1 VAPSRAWQLQ
11 KEQVKVA
18 KYLIQGSYTAE
29 GAKGL
34 IKEGGTGRKA
44 AVQKAIEGV
53 GGKLDS
59 MYYTFGAND
68 VIVICDMPDAIT
80 GLALSL
86 AVNASGAVRISTTPI
101 LSVEEVDAACK
112 QAVSYRPAGS

>member
-1 VAPSRAWQLQ
+1 MP
-11 KEQVKVA
+11 KF
-18 KYLIQGSYTAE
+18 LIQGTYTPD

-44 AVQKAIEGV
+44 AVQKALEGL
-53 GGKLDS
+53 GGKIDS
-59 MYYTFGAND
+59 IYYTFGAAD
-68 VIVICDMPDAIT
+68 VIVICDIPDTIT

-112 QAVSYRPAGS
+112 KAVSYRPAGA